1 MLKLLFKLYNSNT
14 QDNSQAAVSKL
25 NQADNLWFLF
35 TTVQKVMSSTRWGK
49 YPVQSPDKHQII
61 LDYVPTFSIAK
72 VTSEFFGLVYY
83 LIYILTIMSLIKFQ
97 MLRKESPR
105 NRPRAPEHI
114 YILNVLK
121 VFFDHIPPISA
132 IRDCKV

>member
-61 LDYVPTFSIAK
+61 LK
-72 VTSEFFGLVYY
+72 
-83 LIYILTIMSLIKFQ
+83 SLYFQ
-97 MLRKESPR
+97 LQKLLQSS
-105 NRPRAPEHI
+105 
-114 YILNVLK
+114 L
-121 VFFDHIPPISA
+121 D
-132 IRDCKV
+132 